1 MKTTTEKIKV
11 TVSREEVKELE
22 ITFPYFTKNRS
33 VYCKFFSKDM
43 AIWVSDFGFD
53 RSVSSSN
60 GCIPDSW
67 LLGDTITENEFNA
80 KFNEVMTDLI
90 EKLVTNFQ
98 NINDL

>member
-1 MKTTTEKIKV
+1 METKTEKIKV

-67 LLGDTITENEFNA
+67 LLGDPITKEEFDV
-80 KFNEVMTDLI
+80 KFKEVMGSI
-90 EKLVTNFQ
+90 ISINYEKD
-98 NINDL
+98 I